1 MPVRLFHEWKHLQTG
16 FVIFVIFVD
25 LQLVV
30 IVQLVVV
37 IQVLEELILF
47 ILFFQVIQVFE
58 ELEVGIKNKHD
69 RNLRRTVISV
79 YQVARCNYINIT

>member
-16 FVIFVIFVD
+16 FVIFVD

>member
-16 FVIFVIFVD
+16 FVIFVD

-47 ILFFQVIQVFE
+47 ILFLLIQVIQVFE